1 MSFFSRKKHAPPP
14 APATVTVAQT
24 PSQALAQM
32 SSGAPASKD
41 SSAAQQHHH
50 HQQAAGNMRLDGPHD
65 VPSSGSQIQHQRSQQ
80 GSGALHAP
88 SQSQSQQQQQQQP
101 APQQQS
107 PRPSFP
113 WSARRL
119 ALAPPIVFNKPGI
132 APPTSLSPSPFP
144 RYGHALPTT
153 STSNGDLY
161 LFGGLVRETPK
172 NDLYLFNTRDY
183 VASLV
188 QTEGDIPSP
197 RVGHAS
203 AIISNVLIVWGGDTK
218 TDARARYSDR
228 QDDGLYLF
236 NLVSRKWTL
245 LTMQGQAPV
254 GRYGHAVTMAG
265 TRFIV
270 FGGQVDG
277 EFLNDI
283 WSFDLSTLKTGTVWE
298 YLEST
303 TTERPA
309 RRTGHICMT
318 YGDRIFI
325 FGGTDGQYHYN
336 DTWTFDLSTRSW
348 SELSCIG
355 YIPSPREGHAAALV
369 DDVIYIF
376 GGRGVDGKDL
386 SDLAAFKISNQRWYM
401 FQNMGPQP
409 SGRSGHAMAAVGPKV
424 LVLGG
429 ESSSLSKSDDPSL
442 IHVLDTKHIKYPDA
456 SKSPPPQN
464 PARKSSVPPQA
475 NQPPKLSS
483 SPSGHVLNGSRS
495 VSPLQSDVEDRR
507 ALSPNGS
514 NKPVNGIVPPSGTAK
529 APMRP
534 RREDDHVD
542 LTEPPA
548 KEVLSTRRATSPEQP
563 LQDRAKSP
571 HTTGSRAVSPTG
583 TDIGQAPNMASMT
596 MNGLGGRVSPII
608 DRSKPP
614 PDGFFPTGGS
624 PTVNGFTHHHSSSR
638 QGSVSNVTADLLR
651 DLKAKEVE
659 LEGVRRQMIWMKEA
673 LVKASRSGYVY
684 TDKDGGQL
692 EDSVESQNTEL
703 LLQFKQFKAQM
714 QTALM
719 EQAQRASEH
728 VADAERVKVSASQ
741 EAAYYRA
748 KLAAFESANESEL
761 LQLERR
767 RVAEL
772 ESDLSTLINERRVQD
787 QKINELSDSLAV
799 QTTLYEQAEARAAD
813 ATKTAEQELDAHNR
827 IKQRHLD
834 LENRHTTLETQSRD
848 RADTLLSQTSA
859 LEQSRA
865 EENALREQVEQ
876 LVHSR
881 EQHVRALEQARD
893 AIGAASIRA
902 SELDIQYKR
911 AREKI
916 DNLEADVAEL
926 RGELEARNT
935 EAEATRSRLTDVEN
949 SWAQSRQ
956 EADSYRA
963 LTTGGLGELLDT
975 HRNMKSDEDR
985 FARGH
990 AEKIMAIENE
1000 SASLRN
1006 MLQETNQAAE
1016 EAQRQLTDERR
1027 RASAFESEHSLL
1039 RSQISGLRAK
1049 LSAAVA
1055 ESSRLRRDVA
1065 DREETLR
1072 ERSKEV
1078 ADTQVRL
1085 GMLRNYFAENGV
1097 EVDEDELPSRSKV
1110 NGTSSTAAADL
1121 DHKLAEQQALRE
1133 ETEQE
1138 LAQALHRT
1146 KELEN
1151 RIGQLTSQLDH
1162 VRSTQTPSRGDDMTA
1177 ENRLVQAERRFE
1189 ETEKSYKERMA
1200 QMEDDYQ
1207 VAVHYVK
1214 GTEKMMRRM
1223 KDELTKQKNMN
1234 TTLQSE
1240 FDAIRSGRSPIDPR
1254 LRGVNGRS
1262 TPSDEGNDQLRA
1274 QLAEAQRQLQR
1285 LHNENKDLR
1294 ARLESME
1301 RELEVLRENLVSS
1314 RRESDDRL
1322 VQMEE
1327 LQHDVDRLQSSL
1339 VIARGGNQE
1348 TLLEKLSNE
1357 NVTLRRDN
1365 EQLTHKIG
1373 LLLEVDQPTFGQ
1385 GRPMSGVSVRRTSTS
1400 SSENALAFEHLSS
1413 ELDDWQRQLASSM
1426 STRRPLSGFDAE
1438 PERTRSPRS

>member
-14 APATVTVAQT
+14 APATVSVAQT

-32 SSGAPASKD
+32 SSVVPASKD
-41 SSAAQQHHH
+41 SSIAQQHHH
-50 HQQAAGNMRLDGPHD
+50 NQQTAGNMRLDGPHD

-80 GSGALHAP
+80 GSGPLHAP
-88 SQSQSQQQQQQQP
+88 SQSQSQQQQQP
-101 APQQQS
+101 APQQQQ

-113 WSARRL
+113 WSAKRL

-172 NDLYLFNTRDY
+172 NDLYFFNTRDY

-218 TDARARYSDR
+218 TDVRARYSDR

-245 LTMQGQAPV
+245 LTMQGPAPV

-283 WSFDLSTLKTGTVWE
+283 WSFDLSTLKTGTVWY
-298 YLEST
+298 YLEPT
-303 TTERPA
+303 TPERPA

-336 DTWTFDLSTRSW
+336 DTWTFDLSTRTW

-429 ESSSLSKSDDPSL
+429 ESSSLSKADDPSL

-456 SKSPPPQN
+456 NKSPPPQN
-464 PARKSSVPPQA
+464 PARKSSIPPQA
-475 NQPPKLSS
+475 NQPTKLSS

-495 VSPLQSDVEDRR
+495 VSPLQGDAEDRR

-514 NKPVNGIVPPSGTAK
+514 NKPANGVVPPSGTAK

-548 KEVLSTRRATSPEQP
+548 KETLSTRMRATSPEQL

-571 HTTGSRAVSPTG
+571 HTTGSRAVSPIG

-614 PDGFFPTGGS
+614 PDGFYPTGGS
-624 PTVNGFTHHHSSSR
+624 PTVNGFTHHQSSSR

-673 LVKASRSGYVY
+673 LIKASRSGYVY
-684 TDKDGGQL
+684 TDKDGSQL
-692 EDSVESQNTEL
+692 EDTVEGQNTEL

-748 KLAAFESANESEL
+748 KLAAFESANESEI

-772 ESDLSTLINERRVQD
+772 ESDLSILINERRVQD

-799 QTTLYEQAEARAAD
+799 QTTLCEQAEVRAAD

-834 LENRHTTLETQSRD
+834 LENRYTTLETQSRD

-893 AIGAASIRA
+893 AVEAASSRA
-902 SELDIQYKR
+902 NELDVQYKH

-916 DNLEADVAEL
+916 DNLEADVADL
-926 RGELEARNT
+926 RGELETRNA
-935 EAEATRSRLTDVEN
+935 EAEATRARLTDVEN

-963 LTTGGLGELLDT
+963 LTTGSLGELLDS

-990 AEKIMAIENE
+990 AEKIMALENE
-1000 SASLRN
+1000 SASLRT

-1065 DREETLR
+1065 DREEILR
-1072 ERSKEV
+1072 VKSKDV

-1097 EVDEDELPSRSKV
+1097 EVDEGDLLSGSKV

-1162 VRSTQTPSRGDDMTA
+1162 ARSTQTPSRGDDMAA
-1177 ENRLVQAERRFE
+1177 EARLIQAERRFE

-1262 TPSDEGNDQLRA
+1262 TPSDEGNDQMRA
-1274 QLAEAQRQLQR
+1274 QLVEAQRQLQR

-1301 RELEVLRENLVSS
+1301 RELEVLRDNLVSS

-1327 LQHDVDRLQSSL
+1327 LQHEVDRLQSSL
-1339 VIARGGNQE
+1339 VIARGGDQE

-1385 GRPMSGVSVRRTSTS
+1385 GRPMSGVSARRTSTS

-1426 STRRPLSGFDAE
+1426 SNRRPLSGFDAE

>member
-14 APATVTVAQT
+14 APATVSVAQT

-32 SSGAPASKD
+32 SSVAPASKD

-50 HQQAAGNMRLDGPHD
+50 HQQAPGNVRLDGPHD
-65 VPSSGSQIQHQRSQQ
+65 VPSSGSQIPHQRLQQ

-88 SQSQSQQQQQQQP
+88 SQSQSQQQP
-101 APQQQS
+101 APQQQP

-113 WSARRL
+113 WSAKRL

-144 RYGHALPTT
+144 RYGHSLPTT
-153 STSNGDLY
+153 STSSGDLY

-172 NDLYLFNTRDY
+172 NDLYFFNTRDY

-188 QTEGDIPSP
+188 QTEGDLPSP

-218 TDARARYSDR
+218 TDVRARYSDR

-245 LTMQGQAPV
+245 LTMQGPVPV

-283 WSFDLSTLKTGTVWE
+283 WSFDLSTLKTGTVWD
-298 YLEST
+298 YLEPT
-303 TTERPA
+303 TPERPA

-336 DTWTFDLSTRSW
+336 DTWTFDLSTKSW

-429 ESSSLSKSDDPSL
+429 ESSSLSKADDPSI

-464 PARKSSVPPQA
+464 PARKSSIPPQT
-475 NQPPKLSS
+475 NQPTKLSS

-495 VSPLQSDVEDRR
+495 VSPLQSETEDRR

-514 NKPVNGIVPPSGTAK
+514 SKPVNGVIPPSGTAK

-542 LTEPPA
+542 PTEPPV
-548 KEVLSTRRATSPEQP
+548 KEMLSTRIRATSPDQP
-563 LQDRAKSP
+563 LHDRAKSP
-571 HTTGSRAVSPTG
+571 HTIGSRAVSPTG
-583 TDIGQAPNMASMT
+583 PDIGQVPNMASMT
-596 MNGLGGRVSPII
+596 MNGLGGRVSP

-614 PDGFFPTGGS
+614 PDGFYSTGGS
-624 PTVNGFTHHHSSSR
+624 PIVNGFTHHQSSSR
-638 QGSVSNVTADLLR
+638 QGSVNNVTADLLR
-651 DLKAKEVE
+651 DLKTKELE

-673 LVKASRSGYVY
+673 LINASRSGYVY
-684 TDKDGGQL
+684 TDKDGSQL
-692 EDSVESQNTEL
+692 EDGVEGQNAEL

-748 KLAAFESANESEL
+748 KLAAFESANESEV

-772 ESDLSTLINERRVQD
+772 ESDLTILINERRVQD
-787 QKINELSDSLAV
+787 RKINEIGDALAV
-799 QTTLYEQAEARAAD
+799 QTTLCEQAEARAAD
-813 ATKTAEQELDAHNR
+813 ATKSAEQELDAHNR

-834 LENRHTTLETQSRD
+834 LENRYTTLEMQSRD

-865 EENALREQVEQ
+865 EENALREQVNQ
-876 LVHSR
+876 FMHSR
-881 EQHVRALEQARD
+881 DQHVRALEQARD
-893 AIGAASIRA
+893 AVEAASSRA
-902 SELDIQYKR
+902 NELDVQYKH
-911 AREKI
+911 ARERI
-916 DNLEADVAEL
+916 NNLEADVGEL
-926 RGELEARNT
+926 RGELETRNA
-935 EAEATRSRLTDVEN
+935 EVEATRARLADVEN

-963 LTTGGLGELLDT
+963 LTTGSLGELLDT

-1016 EAQRQLTDERR
+1016 EAQRLLTDERR

-1039 RSQISGLRAK
+1039 RSQISGLRSK

-1065 DREETLR
+1065 DREEILR
-1072 ERSKEV
+1072 GKSKEV

-1110 NGTSSTAAADL
+1110 NGTSSTAVADL

-1133 ETEQE
+1133 DTEQE

-1151 RIGQLTSQLDH
+1151 RIGQLTTQLDH
-1162 VRSTQTPSRGDDMTA
+1162 VRSTQTPSRGDDIAA
-1177 ENRLVQAERRFE
+1177 EARLIQAERRFE

-1262 TPSDEGNDQLRA
+1262 TPSDEGSDQMRT
-1274 QLAEAQRQLQR
+1274 QLVEAQRQLQR
-1285 LHNENKDLR
+1285 LHSENRDLR
-1294 ARLESME
+1294 TRLESME
-1301 RELEVLRENLVSS
+1301 RELEVLRDNLVAS

-1322 VQMEE
+1322 VQTEE
-1327 LQHDVDRLQSSL
+1327 LQHEVDRLKSSL

-1385 GRPMSGVSVRRTSTS
+1385 GRPMSGVSARRTSTS

-1426 STRRPLSGFDAE
+1426 STRRPLSGFDSE